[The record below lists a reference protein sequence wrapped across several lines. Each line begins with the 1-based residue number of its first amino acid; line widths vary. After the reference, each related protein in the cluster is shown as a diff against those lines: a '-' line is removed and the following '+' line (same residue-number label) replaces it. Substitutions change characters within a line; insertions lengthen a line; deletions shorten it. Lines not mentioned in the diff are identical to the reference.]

1 MHRAKTAYFFFLAAF
16 FFAFFFAAMI
26 DSLFPMV
33 GPGKAR
39 RRPERS
45 RVTDPTLLTAGGVG
59 ALPWNDPN
67 VARTSF

>member
-33 GPGKAR
+33 SDRER
-39 RRPERS
+39 R
-45 RVTDPTLLTAGGVG
+45 A
-59 ALPWNDPN
+59 
-67 VARTSF
+67 